1 MNNFRKTMI
10 NIAVHNIDDAKLIPN
25 SDGKFIRKDIEL
37 VKFLSYFVNDKCDRI
52 NHLLSKDIMLLSN
65 SEYEEIRKYKMYE
78 ILNKYVFDTK
88 NCTPMEYKYACN
100 YLYEYDIYELIK
112 DIFSK
117 EERLEI
123 NKTATLITEELSL
136 EELSEYLN
144 SFNTNT
150 NLDKYNSLDIKD
162 AYLLHIL
169 QNKHRV
175 LCEEEHKKEFIY
187 EKSKNDAMAIRNMK
201 YFI

>member
-10 NIAVHNIDDAKLIPN
+10 NIAVHNKDDAKLIPN

-37 VKFLSYFVNDKCDRI
+37 VKFLSYFVNDKCNRI

-78 ILNKYVFDTK
+78 ILNKYVYDIK
-88 NCTPMEYKYACN
+88 NCTPMEYKYVCA
-100 YLYEYDIYELIK
+100 YLYEYDTYELIK

-123 NKTATLITEELSL
+123 NKTATLLTNELSL
-136 EELSEYLN
+136 QELSNFLN

-150 NLDKYNSLDIKD
+150 NLDKYNSLDIKN

-175 LCEEEHKKEFIY
+175 LCEELIY

>member
-52 NHLLSKDIMLLSN
+52 NHLLSKDITLLSN

-78 ILNKYVFDTK
+78 ILNKYVYDIK
-88 NCTPMEYKYACN
+88 NCTPMEYKYACA

-150 NLDKYNSLDIKD
+150 NLDKYNSLEIKD
-162 AYLLHIL
+162 VYLLHIL